1 MVLAET
7 AMAAALL
14 AGTGLMTR
22 SFQALVDTD
31 PGFDSAD
38 EWALRFQINAAEG
51 PAQLAED
58 RQRLLDIARDVP
70 GVLSVGGSKTPLLDG
85 GGEAYGFTIDGP
97 TGEPVPVTPES
108 GTYLVL
114 PDFFVTL
121 GTRFVAGRPFTADDS
136 RTSIVGNRTLA
147 ESLWPGEDPL
157 SKHLNLGNNVPPAL
171 APIGVE
177 AEAVVG
183 LVISPIDPCARYR
196 RTKTAWKSS
205 RRWS

>member
-1 MVLAET
+1 MSGPFAFKST
-7 AMAAALL
+7 
-14 AGTGLMTR
+14 
-22 SFQALVDTD
+22 
-31 PGFDSAD
+31 
-38 EWALRFQINAAEG
+38 WLR
-51 PAQLAED
+51 AQLNW
-58 RQRLLDIARDVP
+58 QRTGSACSTSRATCQACSRWVAARRRF
-70 GVLSVGGSKTPLLDG
+70 STG

-114 PDFFVTL
+114 PDFFETL

-157 SKHLNLGNNVPPAL
+157 SKHLNLGNNVLPAL

>member
-7 AMAAALL
+7 AMAAVLL

-85 GGEAYGFTIDGP
+85 GGAKPMVSPSTAR
-97 TGEPVPVTPES
+97 PES
-108 GTYLVL
+108 
-114 PDFFVTL
+114 
-121 GTRFVAGRPFTADDS
+121 
-136 RTSIVGNRTLA
+136 
-147 ESLWPGEDPL
+147 
-157 SKHLNLGNNVPPAL
+157 
-171 APIGVE
+171 
-177 AEAVVG
+177 
-183 LVISPIDPCARYR
+183 PCR
-196 RTKTAWKSS
+196 
-205 RRWS
+205 